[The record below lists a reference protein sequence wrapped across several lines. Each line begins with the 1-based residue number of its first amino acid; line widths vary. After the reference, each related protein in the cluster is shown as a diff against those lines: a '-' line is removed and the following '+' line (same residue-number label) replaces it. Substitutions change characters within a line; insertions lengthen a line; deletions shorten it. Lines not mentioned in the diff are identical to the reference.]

1 MNKLELKNLIKEVEI
16 NQKVLNE
23 MLQTSKDLNENDK
36 NYLLGKLVAYTEI
49 RGLLGII
56 ERK

>member
-1 MNKLELKNLIKEVEI
+1 MDKLQFKDLLKEVEI
-16 NQKVLNE
+16 NQKLLNE
-23 MLQTSKDLNENDK
+23 MLKTDKTLNENDK

>member
-23 MLQTSKDLNENDK
+23 MLRTSKDLNENDK